1 MSPVTHRP
9 LPRRRLRHLSAVAIL
24 GAALASG
31 CGGGIVI
38 SLGNDGYGGDNPPE
52 VSLVAD
58 VAAARA
64 GAPIQLSAAA
74 SDDYAVDSVEF
85 FRIDPDN
92 VSTALGRDRSPPWGW
107 STTMPDAN
115 AFGGSSV
122 RYYARATDDAGQTR
136 NSATITVVQQP

>member
-1 MSPVTHRP
+1 MTPDPHRA
-9 LPRRRLRHLSAVAIL
+9 LPRRLRHLSAAAIL
-24 GAALASG
+24 GAVLVSG

-58 VAAARA
+58 VAAAST
-64 GAPIQLSAAA
+64 GTPIQLSAAA

-85 FRIDPDN
+85 LRIDPDN

-107 STTMPDAN
+107 DTTMPNAA

-136 NSATITVVQQP
+136 NSASVTVRQLP